1 MLDTPSSSINTQ
13 RIRTVDHSTFLLV
26 TVTIDNVSF
35 TVQSFTIQISVL
47 LLKNEKMVNG
57 LLYIVLKNCSHL
69 FTLIDD
75 IFNFNTDDSTDCV

>member
-1 MLDTPSSSINTQ
+1 MLDAPSSSINTQ

-47 LLKNEKMVNG
+47 LLKNEENG
-57 LLYIVLKNCSHL
+57 QRIVLHCLEKLLTSFH
-69 FTLIDD
+69 
-75 IFNFNTDDSTDCV
+75 TD